1 MTHGFELLREET
13 VTELNAKAYLYRHRK
28 TGAELLSV
36 VNDDENK
43 SFSIAFATPPE
54 DSTGLPHI
62 MEHSVLC
69 GSRKYPVK
77 EPFVEL
83 LKSSLASFVNAST
96 YPDKTIYPLASTN
109 LQDYYNLLD
118 VYLDAVFYPRL
129 TPSTLQQEGW
139 HYELDD
145 ASGEMLYKGVV
156 FNEMKGNYSSGDG
169 VASSRSMET
178 LLPDTIYGVD
188 SGGDPKDIP
197 NLTWAQFSAFHKRF
211 YHPSNARIWMSG
223 DDDPQRRLEIL
234 DGWLSA
240 FERADAKADI
250 PLQPRFDA
258 PRRLAMGYDAGDEN
272 EDSPRAFVIV
282 NWLTDETLNPEAM
295 MALTML
301 EYILVSTPASPLRQA
316 LLASG
321 LGEDLAGDGFVDA
334 IRQSMFGVGLKN
346 ARAAD
351 AGAIED
357 LILGAL
363 RRLADDGIDQDM
375 VDAALNT
382 IEFRLREMNTG
393 RYPRGLAMS
402 VAALSTW
409 LYGGDPLASLRYE
422 GPIAMVK
429 AALAR
434 GERYFESLIRTRLLD
449 NPHRVTLLLRPD
461 PTLRAREDAAESDR
475 LAKARAAMTQSE
487 VDAVIA
493 NTHGLRARQAAPD
506 SPEALATIPALKP
519 EDLERAIRQVPGELR
534 DLDGTTLFHHDLFTN
549 GIAYVDLAFDA
560 AALAPE
566 DVPFLGLLGRILLEM
581 GTATEDYTTLARRIR
596 RLTGGITSTGF
607 HGVPRGGQR
616 AQSRSILRAKA
627 TTERAGPLF
636 EILRDIL
643 LSARTDNRERLRQIV
658 IEEKA
663 RLEGNLLPSGHGYVL
678 SRLGAQYSPADWVAE
693 QASGFAGLAFLRDL
707 ANQIDTD
714 WPRVQARVEAVKT
727 AVINRSGLI
736 LNVTLDAQRWT
747 SIQPLAE
754 AFLASLP
761 SQAGVRPRPRYT
773 LPRVNEAF
781 SLPSQV
787 NYVGKAARLY
797 DHGYALHGSAMVA
810 SKYLR
815 TTHLWERVRVMGGAY
830 GGMCRFDPLS
840 GVFTYVSYRD
850 PNLLGTLANY
860 DASGAFLREQEVSAS
875 EVGRTIVG
883 VIGELDA
890 YLLPDARGFTALQR
904 HLLNQTPEYRQKL
917 RDEVLSTTARD
928 LIQFADALDA
938 VRDHGTVVV
947 LGGPGSIDAANA
959 ARPDFLIVDRLL

>member
-1 MTHGFELLREET
+1 MTHGFDLLREET

-28 TGAELLSV
+28 SGAELLSIA
-36 VNDDENK
+36 NDDENK
-43 SFSIAFATPPE
+43 SFSIAFATPPA

-96 YPDKTIYPLASTN
+96 YPDKTIYPLASAN

-145 ASGEMLYKGVV
+145 ASSEMIYKGVV
-156 FNEMKGNYSSGDG
+156 FNEMKGNYSSGDSM
-169 VASSRSMET
+169 ASSRSMET
-178 LLPDTIYGVD
+178 LLPDTVYSVD
-188 SGGDPKDIP
+188 SGGDPKVIP
-197 NLTWAQFSAFHKRF
+197 NLTWEQFSAFHKRF

-223 DDDPQRRLEIL
+223 DDDPERRLEIL

-240 FERADAKADI
+240 FEPADAQADI

-258 PRRLAMGYDAGDEN
+258 PRRVAMGYDAGDES
-272 EDSPRAFVIV
+272 EDSPRAFVVV
-282 NWLTDETLNPEAM
+282 NWLTDETLDPEAM

-321 LGEDLAGDGFVDA
+321 LGEDLAGCGFVDA

-346 ARAAD
+346 AKAGD
-351 AGAIED
+351 ANAIEA
-357 LILGAL
+357 LVLSTL
-363 RRLADDGIDQDM
+363 RRLADEGIDQDM

-402 VAALSTW
+402 VAVLSTW

-422 GPIAMVK
+422 APIAAVK

-449 NPHRVTLLLRPD
+449 NPHRVTLLLQPD
-461 PTLRAREDAAESDR
+461 PTLRAREDAAETDR
-475 LAKARAAMTQSE
+475 LAKARAMMSASDIE
-487 VDAVIA
+487 AVIA
-493 NTHGLRARQAAPD
+493 NTRELRARQAAPD

-519 EDLERAIRQVPGELR
+519 QDLERAIRQVPGALR

-566 DVPFLGLLGRILLEM
+566 DAPFLGLLGRILLEM

-596 RLTGGITSTGF
+596 RLTGGIHATGF
-607 HGVPRGGQR
+607 HGVPRGSQR

-627 TTERAGPLF
+627 TTERAGALF
-636 EILRDIL
+636 DILRDVL
-643 LSARTDNRERLRQIV
+643 LTSRTDNRERLRQIV

-693 QASGFAGLAFLRDL
+693 QASGFAGLAFLREL
-707 ANQIDTD
+707 AAQIDAD
-714 WPRVQARVEAVKT
+714 WPRTQARIDAVK
-727 AVINRSGLI
+727 AALINRSGLI
-736 LNVTLDAQRWT
+736 LNVTLDAQRWA

-754 AFLASLP
+754 AFLAGLP
-761 SQAGVRPRPRYT
+761 AQTGVRPRPRYT

-781 SLPSQV
+781 TLPSQV

-830 GGMCRFDPLS
+830 GGFCRFDPLS

-850 PNLLGTLANY
+850 PNLLGTLSSY
-860 DASGAFLREQEVSAS
+860 DASGAFLREHEVSAS

-890 YLLPDARGFTALQR
+890 YLLPDAKGFTALQR

-928 LIQFADALDA
+928 LIRFADALDA

-947 LGGPGSIDAANA
+947 LGGPAAVDAANA
-959 ARPDFLIVDRLL
+959 ERPGFLVVDRLM

>member
-1 MTHGFELLREET
+1 MTHGFDLLREDT
-13 VTELNAKAYLYRHRK
+13 VTELNARAYLYRHRK
-28 TGAELLSV
+28 SGAELLSIA
-36 VNDDENK
+36 NDDENK

-96 YPDKTIYPLASTN
+96 YPDKTIYPLASAN

-145 ASGEMLYKGVV
+145 ASGEMIYKGVV
-156 FNEMKGNYSSGDG
+156 FNEMKGNYSSGESM
-169 VASSRSMET
+169 ASSRSMET
-178 LLPDTIYGVD
+178 LLPDTVYAVD
-188 SGGDPKDIP
+188 SGGDPKVIP
-197 NLTWAQFSAFHKRF
+197 NLTWEQFSAFHKRF

-240 FERADAKADI
+240 FERADAHADI

-258 PRRLAMGYDAGDEN
+258 PRRVAMGYDAGEEA
-272 EDSPRAFVIV
+272 EDSPRAFVVV

-316 LLASG
+316 LMASG

-334 IRQSMFGVGLKN
+334 IRQSTFGVGLKN
-346 ARAAD
+346 IKAED
-351 AGAIED
+351 AGAIEA
-357 LILGAL
+357 LVLATL

-409 LYGGDPLASLRYE
+409 LYGGNPLASLRYE
-422 GPIAMVK
+422 APIAAVR

-434 GERYFESLIRTRLLD
+434 GERYFETLIRTRLLD

-461 PTLRAREDAAESDR
+461 PTLRAREDAAETDR
-475 LAKARAAMTQSE
+475 LAKARAAMAPDE

-493 NTHGLRARQAAPD
+493 NTHDLRARQAAPD

-519 EDLERAIRQVPGELR
+519 EDLERAIRQVPGALR
-534 DLDGTTLFHHDLFTN
+534 DLEGTTLFHHDLNTN

-566 DVPFLGLLGRILLEM
+566 DVPFLGFLGRILLEM

-596 RLTGGITSTGF
+596 RLTGGISSTGF
-607 HGVPRGGQR
+607 HGVPRGAQR
-616 AQSRSILRAKA
+616 AQSRSILRAKS
-627 TTERAGPLF
+627 TTERAGALF

-643 LSARTDNRERLRQIV
+643 HSSTTDNRERLRQIV
-658 IEEKA
+658 IEEKS

-693 QASGFAGLAFLRDL
+693 QASGFAGLTFLREL
-707 ANQIDTD
+707 AAQIDAD
-714 WPRVQARVEAVKT
+714 WPRAQTRIDAVK
-727 AVINRSGLI
+727 AALINRSGLI
-736 LNVTLDAQRWT
+736 MNVTLDAQRWT
-747 SIQPLAE
+747 SIQLLAE

-761 SQAGVRPRPRYT
+761 AQTGVRPRPRYT

-787 NYVGKAARLY
+787 NFVGKAARLY
-797 DHGYALHGSAMVA
+797 EHGYALHGSVMVA

-830 GGMCRFDPLS
+830 GGFCRFDPLS

-860 DASGAFLREQEVSAS
+860 DASGAFLREHEVSAS

-890 YLLPDARGFTALQR
+890 YLLPDAKGFTALQR
-904 HLLNQTPEYRQKL
+904 HMLNQTPEYRQKL

-938 VRDHGTVVV
+938 VRVHGTVVV
-947 LGGPGSIDAANA
+947 LGGPGAIDAANEV
-959 ARPDFLIVDRLL
+959 RPGFLDVDRLL